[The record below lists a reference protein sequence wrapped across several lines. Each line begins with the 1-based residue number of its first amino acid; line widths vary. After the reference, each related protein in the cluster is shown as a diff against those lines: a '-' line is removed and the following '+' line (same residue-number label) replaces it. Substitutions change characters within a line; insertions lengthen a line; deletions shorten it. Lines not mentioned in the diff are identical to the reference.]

1 MARKI
6 AVNDL
11 RIGMYIDKLG
21 GSWLNHPFLRSS
33 FLLDEKKDLLKIQ
46 QSGIKEIWIDE

>member
-33 FLLDEKKDLLKIQ
+33 FLLDEKKRFTQDPTVRNQRNL
-46 QSGIKEIWIDE
+46 D